1 MRRRSFI
8 SVAALGPLWA
18 VAAMAW
24 VLGCVSGAP
33 PSSRSQRGSVGD
45 QAPAT
50 PLILVSFDG
59 FRWDY
64 RQHTATPNLDRL
76 IARGVHAKGLI
87 PVFPSSTFPS
97 HYSMVTGLYPGHHGI
112 FANDMRDPAL
122 GAEFHLGDRD
132 AVADPRWW
140 GGEPIWI
147 GAERA
152 GMRTAAMF
160 WPGSEGV
167 IAGHRPTYWHTFDK
181 AFSFERRVAQVL
193 DWLDLPSGERPR
205 FITLY
210 FEEPN
215 DSGHR
220 FGPDAAET
228 LQAVRRVDGQL
239 GDLVAGLE
247 RRGLTDR
254 VDLVV
259 VSDHGMAAIAPQRTL
274 YLDDYVHFEEGELF
288 DQGSLVQIF
297 PRPGRE
303 ELIYRALA
311 GADPH
316 LAVYRRAEIPSRYH
330 LAESPRTPPILGIPD
345 AGWEALTHD
354 AFTAWG
360 ARLKGDHGQDPVSQD
375 LHGLFVAAGPSFRR
389 GLQIGRFEN
398 VQVYNVLAAVL
409 GIEPAPNDG
418 DPDFPKMLLAR

>member
-1 MRRRSFI
+1 VRRRSFL
-8 SVAALGPLWA
+8 SAALLGLLSSLVA
-18 VAAMAW
+18 VGW
-24 VLGCVSGAP
+24 TLGCASSPWPPGRSRDGSGGRP
-33 PSSRSQRGSVGD
+33 
-45 QAPAT
+45 APAPT
-50 PLILVSFDG
+50 VILISFDG

-64 RQHTATPNLDRL
+64 LQHTETPNLDRL
-76 IARGVHAKGLI
+76 IARGVHAEGLI

-112 FANDMRDPAL
+112 FANDMRDRVL
-122 GAEFHLGDRD
+122 GAEFHLGDRE
-132 AVADPRWW
+132 AVADSRWW

-181 AFSFERRVAQVL
+181 GFAFERRVAQVL
-193 DWLDLPSGERPR
+193 EWLDLPSGERPQ

-210 FEEPN
+210 FEQPN

-220 FGPDAAET
+220 FGPDAVET
-228 LQAVRRVDGQL
+228 LEAVRRVDGQL

-247 RRGLTDR
+247 RRGLADR
-254 VDLVV
+254 VDLIV
-259 VSDHGMAAIAPQRTL
+259 VSDHGMAAIAPERTV
-274 YLDDYVHFEEGELF
+274 YLDDYVRFEEGELF

-297 PRPGRE
+297 PLPGRE
-303 ELIYRALA
+303 DPIYAALD

-316 LAVYRRAEIPSRYH
+316 LAVYRRAEIPLRYH
-330 LAESPRTPPILGIPD
+330 LDGSPRTPPIFGIPD
-345 AGWEALTHD
+345 AGWEAITHD
-354 AFTAWG
+354 TFAAWG
-360 ARLKGDHGQDPVSQD
+360 ANLKGDHGQDPGSED

-389 GLQIGRFEN
+389 GLEIGRFEN
-398 VQVYNVLAAVL
+398 VQIYNLLAAVL
-409 GIEPAPNDG
+409 RIEPAPNDG
-418 DPDFPKMLLAR
+418 DPDFPKALLAQ